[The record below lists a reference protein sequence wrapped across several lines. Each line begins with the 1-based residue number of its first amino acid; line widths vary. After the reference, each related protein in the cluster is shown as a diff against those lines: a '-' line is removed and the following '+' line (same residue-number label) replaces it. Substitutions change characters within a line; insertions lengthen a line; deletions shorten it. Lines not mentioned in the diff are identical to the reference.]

1 MPQKPATI
9 AECAT
14 VHRTAQWALTT
25 IQVDRD
31 KLTHL
36 LRALAAELDDLDR
49 QLSDLS
55 WRARHRD
62 DHPAMLCG
70 LQARREQ
77 LTSRLRSL
85 ARQLTHLDHSLA
97 AVRGSDPDLAAV
109 GVCPHCGYPSLGSGL
124 CAYCRPF
131 LAG

>member
-1 MPQKPATI
+1 MPQRPATM

-14 VHRTAQWALTT
+14 DHRPAQWALTT

-36 LRALAAELDDLDR
+36 LRTLAAELDDLDR
-49 QLSDLS
+49 QLSDLT

-62 DHPAMLCG
+62 DRPAVLCA
-70 LQARREQ
+70 LQARHEQ

-85 ARQLTHLDHSLA
+85 ARQLTLLDHSLA
-97 AVRGSDPDLAAV
+97 AVRGSNRDVAVV

-131 LAG
+131 LTG